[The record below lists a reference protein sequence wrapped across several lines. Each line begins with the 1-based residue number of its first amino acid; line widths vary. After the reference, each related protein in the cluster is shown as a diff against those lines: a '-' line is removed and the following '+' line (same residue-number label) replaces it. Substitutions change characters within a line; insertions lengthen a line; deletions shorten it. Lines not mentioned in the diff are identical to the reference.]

1 MRSADGGHAVTVRN
15 TGGMAVP
22 FDVVLEFT
30 DGSSERVHR
39 TPAAWQANGYMTA
52 VQVSGGKALRSVTLD
67 TGIFADANPS
77 DNAWTADKAG
87 NH

>member
-1 MRSADGGHAVTVRN
+1 M
-15 TGGMAVP
+15 
-22 FDVVLEFT
+22 
-30 DGSSERVHR
+30 HR
-39 TPAAWQANGYMTA
+39 TLAAWQANGYMTA